1 MYQSLS
7 NPNQQYM
14 GKKPLNLSLSI
25 FILYRGV
32 LQQDNLS
39 CHSCQHQSPNSGLKI
54 ITESNQAD
62 F

>member
-25 FILYRGV
+25 FTEGYF
-32 LQQDNLS
+32 N
-39 CHSCQHQSPNSGLKI
+39 KI
-54 ITESNQAD
+54 IYLVIAANIKVQIAD
-62 F
+62 